1 MVDVGVRK
9 DRWLIMTGGMETG
22 RDGLMLA
29 ATSALAVAVCAPDG
43 TIADATAGVRRLLA
57 LDPLPTTLQA
67 ALAAAGAGPAS
78 LAAVAQ
84 ALAGRS
90 HRTIEIPLHSAGRE
104 RVCLAEISPAGSMV
118 TIVFVDAT
126 GVVDRR
132 PPLRSILDATVAGL
146 VIHDASGR
154 VVEAN
159 AEAARLLGLSRD
171 QLLGLTSMDP
181 RWRAIDIDGNDLPGD
196 RHPASLALGTGE
208 AQRGIVMGVDLPEG
222 ARRWLKVSA
231 VREVDARDGTVYAIA
246 SFTDVTEER
255 EREQRYAAAHA
266 AAEQALLDLGAYR
279 AALDQHAIVAITDR
293 AGRIT
298 YANDAFCAISG
309 YAREELIGRTH
320 RVLKS
325 DEQPPAFFEALWARI
340 SSGETWHGEI
350 RNKAKD
356 GRAYW
361 VETSIIPL
369 KDLKGRITSY
379 VSIRRDITDR
389 KAAETRLIEETA
401 KLKAVI
407 DNFPG
412 GIVFAGPD
420 LRMLGCNREYR
431 RLLDLPD
438 DLFEHGPPNLRD
450 VFRFNAERGEYGP
463 GDVEDIVEARIE
475 RARLLSPQAFQRI
488 RPDGTVLEVRGMPV
502 PGGGWVASY
511 MDVTGEVRAREA
523 LFEKTRL
530 LEQTAKE
537 REIILA
543 HMSDGLSVFD
553 PDGRLIVWN
562 LQYVKMFGLRI
573 ADVER
578 GKPLLDLLE
587 IQRAAGNF
595 QGDPFA
601 YLETIAGSV
610 ERSTTYEAEAVVNG
624 RVIRTVHAPMP
635 DGGWVA
641 SHEDV
646 TEAVAVA
653 RRIAHAARHDPLTD
667 ALNRGALT
675 ERMEA
680 ELAGGEGFAV
690 LLVDL
695 DRFKTVNDTL
705 GHAGGDALLKAVTER
720 LRAVIGPGDEV
731 ARIGGDEFAVLL
743 TGHPDP
749 LGAARATAARIV
761 AEMARAFDIEGR
773 PLSLGASVGI
783 SVAPLH
789 GDSMDQL
796 MRGADHALYA
806 VKGRGR
812 NGFLIFEGGGAKER
826 RLAPVPPRAAAVG

>member
-1 MVDVGVRK
+1 M
-9 DRWLIMTGGMETG
+9 MAGGIETG

-29 ATSALAVAVCAPDG
+29 ATSTLAVAVCATDG
-43 TIADATAGVRRLLA
+43 TLADATAGVRRILA
-57 LDPLPTTLQA
+57 LDTLPATLQA
-67 ALAAAGAGPAS
+67 ALAAAGAGPAI
-78 LAAVAQ
+78 LAAVTD

-90 HRTIEIPLHSAGRE
+90 HRSIEIPLSAAGGE
-104 RVCLAEISPAGSMV
+104 RICLAEISPAGPACSV
-118 TIVFVDAT
+118 VLVDAT
-126 GVVDRR
+126 AMVERR
-132 PPLRSILDATVAGL
+132 PPIRSILDATVSGL
-146 VIHDASGR
+146 VIHDESGR

-159 AEAARLLGLSRD
+159 AEATALLGLTRE

-181 RWRAIDIDGNDLPGD
+181 RWRAIDADGNDLPGD
-196 RHPASLALGTGE
+196 RHPASLALVSGVP
-208 AQRGIVMGVDLPEG
+208 QRGIVMGVELPDG
-222 ARRWLKVSA
+222 SRRWLKVSA
-231 VREVDARDGTVYAIA
+231 VREVDVRDGAVYAIA

-255 EREQRYAAAHA
+255 EREHRYAAAHA

-298 YANDAFCAISG
+298 YANDAFCKISG
-309 YAREELIGRTH
+309 YEREELIGRTH

-340 SSGETWHGEI
+340 SSGESWHGEI
-350 RNKAKD
+350 RNRAKD
-356 GRAYW
+356 RRAYW

-420 LRMLGCNREYR
+420 FQMLGCNREYR

-438 DLFEHGPPNLRD
+438 DLFRHGLPNLRD

-463 GDVEDIVEARIE
+463 GDVEEIVQARIE
-475 RARLLSPQAFQRI
+475 RAKLLSPHAFLRT

-523 LFEKTRL
+523 LVEKTRL
-530 LEQTAKE
+530 LEQTSKE

-553 PDGRLIVWN
+553 PDGRLVVWN
-562 LQYVKMFGLRI
+562 LQYVKMFGMRI

-610 ERSTTYEAEAVVNG
+610 ERSTTYESEMVVNG

-646 TEAVAVA
+646 TEAVAAA

-680 ELAGGEGFAV
+680 ELAGGDGFAV

-695 DRFKTVNDTL
+695 DRFKSVNDTL
-705 GHAGGDALLKAVTER
+705 GHAAGDTLLKAVTER
-720 LRAVIGPGDEV
+720 LRAVIGPGDDV
-731 ARIGGDEFAVLL
+731 ARIGGDEFAVLCA
-743 TGHPDP
+743 GHDDP
-749 LGAARATAARIV
+749 LGAARTTAARIV
-761 AEMARAFDIEGR
+761 AELARPFDIEGR

-789 GDSMDQL
+789 GTSVDQL
-796 MRGADHALYA
+796 MRGADQALYA

-812 NGFLIFEGGGAKER
+812 NGFLVFDGGGTKER
-826 RLAPVPPRAAAVG
+826 HLAPVSPRAAAAG